1 LRPFGLSPYPNGDG
15 PAIGEYTSKGE
26 GQDLKRSAM
35 VGDDQWHFNTGH
47 GYDRAHTGPDG
58 TTNDLRT
65 TNLKHPGVRTVGDQG
80 RRLRCDGNRRQAHG
94 PPGGRSSPIY
104 EGG

>member
-1 LRPFGLSPYPNGDG
+1 
-15 PAIGEYTSKGE
+15 
-26 GQDLKRSAM
+26 M

-65 TNLKHPGVRTVGDQG
+65 TNLKHPGVRAVGDQG

-94 PPGGRSSPIY
+94 PPGGPTITCLRRRLNAVGPTKGQGS
-104 EGG
+104 

>member
-1 LRPFGLSPYPNGDG
+1 VTNPHTVCDPFGLSPYPNGDG

-65 TNLKHPGVRTVGDQG
+65 TNLKHHGAG
-80 RRLRCDGNRRQAHG
+80 RRGSGAAA
-94 PPGGRSSPIY
+94 PV
-104 EGG
+104 